1 MTDLLFPEIVT
12 VALGGFLGSFIKDC
26 LQDNCIELP
35 YKKDGKIY
43 LGFIGGALV
52 GILVGIAIDG
62 SFVTA
67 AMAGYSG
74 TAVLRQLL
82 SKENLNLRNLN
93 QQEKDA
99 LMKKKIVDL
108 KTLQIKKI
116 SGDNNKTQDCK

>member
-1 MTDLLFPEIVT
+1 MTNLPFLEIMT

-26 LQDNCIELP
+26 LQDNAIELP

-93 QQEKDA
+93 QQDKDT
-99 LMKKKIVDL
+99 LMEKKIIDL
-108 KTLQIKKI
+108 KTLQIKKV
-116 SGDNNKTQDCK
+116 SGSNKEMQKQK